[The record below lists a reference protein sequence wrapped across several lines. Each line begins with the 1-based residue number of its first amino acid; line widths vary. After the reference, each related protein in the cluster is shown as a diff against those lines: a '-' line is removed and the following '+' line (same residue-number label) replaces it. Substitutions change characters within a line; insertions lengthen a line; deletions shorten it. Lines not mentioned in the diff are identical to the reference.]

1 MDRKRRGQVE
11 NSFLCLYKELQLQ
24 KPNSWPNP
32 QNINLQTTI
41 YEKYNEDKI

>member
-1 MDRKRRGQVE
+1 MDRQRRKQAE
-11 NSFLCLYKELQLQ
+11 NSFQYLYKELQPQ
-24 KPNSWPNP
+24 KPNLWPNP